1 MNNNDSNLSMEEVLD
16 QYYAN
21 LRKLLKEKL
30 EDGHVKYYID
40 CTPSKLGSIAGL
52 IKYWIQVNDE
62 NKFLMSITDEELENY
77 VNNINT
83 NGFAVSE
90 KSMIGTW
97 KMSSTDEVNQF
108 IEECLKNAKV
118 VLDAVGPFIL
128 GKDQEGLLTHGVA
141 TARNWIER
149 VLENDIPKING

>member
-1 MNNNDSNLSMEEVLD
+1 MPIP
-16 QYYAN
+16 Q
-21 LRKLLKEKL
+21 
-30 EDGHVKYYID
+30 
-40 CTPSKLGSIAGL
+40 TPK
-52 IKYWIQVNDE
+52 QN
-62 NKFLMSITDEELENY
+62 
-77 VNNINT
+77 
-83 NGFAVSE
+83 
-90 KSMIGTW
+90 
-97 KMSSTDEVNQF
+97 